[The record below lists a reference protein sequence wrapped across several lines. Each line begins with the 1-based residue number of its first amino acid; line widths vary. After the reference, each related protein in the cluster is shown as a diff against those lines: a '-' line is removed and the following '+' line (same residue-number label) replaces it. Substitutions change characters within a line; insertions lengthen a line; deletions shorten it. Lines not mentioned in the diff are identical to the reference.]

1 MRQRGQ
7 GQREGGRR
15 RDGGHGCSVVDQQL
29 HFPAGEVEDH
39 HLTPDVPVGGDEK
52 IGVWYL
58 HIISINRINIFVA
71 VDNTLPL

>member
-1 MRQRGQ
+1 MRQCGQ

-29 HFPAGEVEDH
+29 HLPVGEVEDH

-52 IGVWYL
+52 IGVWY
-58 HIISINRINIFVA
+58 RPVAIFDA
-71 VDNTLPL
+71 ANNTLPL